1 MFYVLSLLVEK
12 VQRSADTKIYVILGY
27 IFYLI
32 KKKNYF
38 RTYVFYNIVNIT
50 LNDDYEY
57 ALKWKIYDTL
67 GRLGSLEDTFILRR
81 FMYTT

>member
-12 VQRSADTKIYVILGY
+12 VQRSADTKIYVILVY
-27 IFYLI
+27 ILFN
-32 KKKNYF
+32 KKKITFVHMYF
-38 RTYVFYNIVNIT
+38 IIVNIT

>member
-1 MFYVLSLLVEK
+1 M
-12 VQRSADTKIYVILGY
+12 
-27 IFYLI
+27 
-32 KKKNYF
+32 YF
-38 RTYVFYNIVNIT
+38 IIVNIT